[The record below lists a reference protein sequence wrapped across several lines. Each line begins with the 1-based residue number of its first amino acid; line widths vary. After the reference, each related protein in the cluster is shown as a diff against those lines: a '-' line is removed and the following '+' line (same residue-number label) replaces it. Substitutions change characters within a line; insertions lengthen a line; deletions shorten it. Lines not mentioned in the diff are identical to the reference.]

1 MGKDKWW
8 ALIKVFLREETKSES
23 SWYSLTFISDLVNLT
38 IGLVVTL
45 IVLGSLFS
53 EDLRDSAMGFT
64 ETFIAD
70 GIRGRFIL
78 LFCIIIG
85 LDSCWQFNYATFKAK
100 GINRQWVNLIQIKYP
115 HQKWL
120 KPIYVGLA
128 MSIAFTSINE
138 DLSSYYKY

>member
-1 MGKDKWW
+1 MDEDKWW

-23 SWYSLTFISDLVNLT
+23 SWYSLGFISDLLNLT

-64 ETFIAD
+64 ETLIAD

-85 LDSCWQFNYATFKAK
+85 LDSCWQFNYAMFKAK
-100 GINRQWVNLIQIKYP
+100 GINRHWVNLVQIKYP

-138 DLSSYYKY
+138 DLSSYCKY

>member
-1 MGKDKWW
+1 MGEDKWW

>member
-1 MGKDKWW
+1 
-8 ALIKVFLREETKSES
+8 
-23 SWYSLTFISDLVNLT
+23 YSLTFISDLVNLT

>member
-1 MGKDKWW
+1 MDEDKWW

-64 ETFIAD
+64 ETLIAD

-85 LDSCWQFNYATFKAK
+85 LDSCWQFNYAAFKAK
-100 GINRQWVNLIQIKYP
+100 GIN
-115 HQKWL
+115 
-120 KPIYVGLA
+120 
-128 MSIAFTSINE
+128 
-138 DLSSYYKY
+138 

>member
-1 MGKDKWW
+1 MDEDKWW

-128 MSIAFTSINE
+128 MSIAFTSIIE

>member
-1 MGKDKWW
+1 MDEDKWW

>member
-138 DLSSYYKY
+138 DLISYYKY

>member
-1 MGKDKWW
+1 MDEDKWW

-64 ETFIAD
+64 ETLIAD

-128 MSIAFTSINE
+128 MSIAFTSIIE